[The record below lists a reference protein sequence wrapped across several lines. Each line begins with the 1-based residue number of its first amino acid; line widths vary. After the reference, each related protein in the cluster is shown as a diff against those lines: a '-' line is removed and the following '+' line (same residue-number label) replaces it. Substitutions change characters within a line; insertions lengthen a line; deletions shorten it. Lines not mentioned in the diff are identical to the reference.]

1 LWQPFA
7 SLSNAVVG
15 VRFIAERPSA
25 GPHPQAPERVPLLG
39 FISNPGELFL
49 LVSAA
54 GKAERLIIA
63 RMPSPRLDD
72 LEERSTSLNS
82 ADK

>member
-1 LWQPFA
+1 
-7 SLSNAVVG
+7 
-15 VRFIAERPSA
+15 
-25 GPHPQAPERVPLLG
+25 LLG